1 MYNKGFVSLA
11 LLAALLSLPS
21 CVPKVIIDYPAHEVS
36 GKKHLFTRKQQI
48 LFLGFFGKQRQRYD
62 SAKYAGALA
71 SWLAKR
77 PLYKDISNQDIDRIT
92 EPSRKTLLA
101 LAEKHETKRILAFR
115 TEPALQAVLHTFG
128 KQEKH
133 NNAFCLTSVPTLPE
147 PDDLLL
153 TLASLD
159 VLIQPATQI
168 LSVEADGSLIVLP
181 RTTPSEQLTNFLIL
195 SSQYYEQ
202 GEFVARARVIGALSP
217 TVLKIQD
224 TKKDNVLHKR
234 LWAFPMLNIA
244 PYQEICDKHR
254 AALDKS
260 TMANLPGIF
269 EKHGFKN
276 WAPTPWH
283 RAAPGKKIKQGYDA
297 TGNEDK

>member
-1 MYNKGFVSLA
+1 MYNKRFI

-21 CVPKVIIDYPAHEVS
+21 CVPKVIIDYPAHEAS

-48 LFLGFFGKQRQRYD
+48 LFLGFFGKQRQRYE
-62 SAKYAGALA
+62 SAKYAGELA

-77 PLYKDISNQDIDRIT
+77 PLYKDISNQDIERT
-92 EPSRKTLLA
+92 AEPSRKTLLT
-101 LAEKHETKRILAFR
+101 LAEKHGAKRILAFR
-115 TEPALQAVLHTFG
+115 TEPALQAVLYTFG

-133 NNAFCLTSVPTLPE
+133 NNAFRLTSIPILPE

-159 VLIQPATQI
+159 VLIQPAAQI

-181 RTTPSEQLTNFLIL
+181 RTAPLVQLTNFLIL

-202 GEFVARARVIGALSP
+202 GEFVAKARVVSALSS

-224 TKKDNVLHKR
+224 TRKDNILHKR
-234 LWAFPMLNIA
+234 LWAFPMLNVE
-244 PYQEICDKHR
+244 PYKEICDKHR
-254 AALDKS
+254 DALDRS
-260 TMANLPGIF
+260 TMAHLPGLF

-276 WAPTPWH
+276 WDPMPWDRTP
-283 RAAPGKKIKQGYDA
+283 PGKKVKQGYDS